1 LSDFRH
7 KEEKMS
13 NAMPLSTTRRT
24 KLKVVAP
31 EAAETTVPLPDQ
43 GSKFPND
50 IAKAVMLLMP
60 GPDTPGFDL
69 CSPRSFQVWIA
80 LVQNAARHGEW
91 ASPNHLPAGDRY
103 EELQSIRPNGLTA
116 YWTVEQLAQA
126 CGVDAR
132 TVHRQM
138 SELRDLGW
146 LRWSRLRDDDG
157 QYTGITYVLQIPP
170 SKLTD
175 TAAHHYREELK
186 KKQDK
191 LAEAEARIN
200 KWQPELTTETRAML

>member
-1 LSDFRH
+1 
-7 KEEKMS
+7 MS
-13 NAMPLSTTRRT
+13 NVLPLSAARRT
-24 KLKVVAP
+24 KLKVVMRD
-31 EAAETTVPLPDQ
+31 AAETTVPLPNSCD
-43 GSKFPND
+43 GSEPKGTND
-50 IAKAVMLLMP
+50 IAKAVMVLMA

-69 CSPRSFQVWIA
+69 CSPRSLQVWIA
-80 LVQNAARHGEW
+80 LVQNAAHHGEW
-91 ASPNHLPAGDRY
+91 ASPDHLPPGDRY
-103 EELQSIRPNGLTA
+103 EELRSIRPNGLTA

-146 LRWSRLRDDDG
+146 FRWSRLRDADG
-157 QYTGITYVLQIPP
+157 QYTGIIYVLQIPP

-175 TAAHHYREELK
+175 TAAHHYRDELK
-186 KKQDK
+186 KKQNK

-200 KWQPELTTETRAML
+200 KWQPGTATETRAML